1 MKIQFIEW
9 KSFGNEDIREAF
21 IAEGHTVVSY
31 PFSNKDSRKDEELEK
46 AFAASLHREAPDV
59 VFSFNYFPVISNVC
73 KKENIRYIS
82 WIYDSPYV
90 MLYSYTVINPCNT
103 IYVFDKELYLEFHN
117 AGIQTVHY
125 MPMAANTE
133 RLDRVLPTD
142 IECSDSGLP
151 TDSKRTGIAL
161 PTNSEHM
168 GIALPTNS
176 EHAGIALPTGSE
188 RAGITLPADS
198 ERAGIA
204 LPTGSDTSA
213 SSTFP
218 PLPYLYD
225 VSFVGSL
232 YNEAHNFFDRM
243 TTLSDYTKGY
253 LDALMAAQMKVQ
265 GYNFIQESLS
275 PIMDD
280 LYKALPMDPNPDGVE
295 SREYLYAQYVI
306 NRKITGLER
315 VSLIEAVTRHFH
327 FDLFTPNRDFTM
339 PNLTNH
345 GTVDYYKEMPL
356 VFKQSRINLNI
367 SLRSIKSGIPLR
379 AFDILGSGGFLLSN
393 YQDDFLD
400 YFIAGED
407 FVYYESAQD
416 LLNKIDYYL
425 HHEDER
431 AAVARNGYEKVAQD
445 HTFRHR
451 VREMLA

>member
-142 IECSDSGLP
+142 I
-151 TDSKRTGIAL
+151 
-161 PTNSEHM
+161 
-168 GIALPTNS
+168 
-176 EHAGIALPTGSE
+176 
-188 RAGITLPADS
+188 
-198 ERAGIA
+198 
-204 LPTGSDTSA
+204 
-213 SSTFP
+213 F
-218 PLPYLYD
+218 PYLYD

-232 YNEAHNFFDRM
+232 YNEEHNFFDRM

-345 GTVDYYKEMPL
+345 GAVDYYKEMPL

-431 AAVARNGYEKVAQD
+431 AAIARNGYEKVAQD